1 MMRNLGKVALMAVV
15 FTLGSGP
22 RGVTGQS
29 IPAPLDLRVEMDH
42 PVYLPGEPVL
52 IGLTVKNESASVF
65 EDLAT
70 LVPEQGFL
78 RFKVVRD
85 SQPVP
90 WAGLQATWVFS
101 HEGSRLPPRQQFCDI
116 VSLSDLYGRDL
127 ESVSDGR
134 TFHLKRALQPG
145 SYSVRTKFRTRLG
158 VRKELSDFVIEG
170 NEVHFTVLDSK
181 DLPVS
186 DRRALEVLDPSSI
199 PGSRSA
205 ARWNAVHTAELK
217 SSRYLAALAVRYL
230 PTDSVDAVQIAE
242 QYVSQGGG
250 RLAAA
255 AVLRVNFE
263 RLAGRLDRCDAWLA
277 RSQSRP
283 ESALFA
289 CFLSSWREMV
299 ALRRFYGEA
308 GD

>member
-1 MMRNLGKVALMAVV
+1 MAVV

-85 SQPVP
+85 GQPVP